1 MNIITQKQLGAR
13 IKKIR
18 DSLGFSQDD
27 ISKHLGILR
36 QSVSQI
42 EKGNRSLDSIELAKL
57 AELFSVSIDD
67 LLKKEK
73 TEIRKMKIGSKDKK
87 EKILLNQD
95 KFKNTLLYVL
105 GKCGGKP
112 NLGETVLYKLLYFI
126 DFDAY
131 ELLGSPVTGM
141 KYVKLQY
148 GPVPKLADYSPLIK
162 EMIQNKDLALVK
174 QKYHDKIQKRYI
186 ALKEA
191 NIDIFSSSELKII
204 DRVIN
209 TLSDMS
215 AIQIEEYAHG
225 DIPWKNSKD
234 KQEIDYNAVYYRNPP
249 YAQRDYDEIMQD
261 ADGKDTLIELAP
273 ISKEEYDYYMKLK

>member
-1 MNIITQKQLGAR
+1 MATLTPKQLGMR

-73 TEIRKMKIGSKDKK
+73 TEIKEMKVASNAKK
-87 EKILLNQD
+87 EKILLKED

-162 EMIQNKDLALVK
+162 EMIQNEDLALVK

-191 NIDIFSSSELKII
+191 NIDNFSSLELKVI

-215 AIQIEEYAHG
+215 AIQIEEYVHG
-225 DIPWKNSKD
+225 DAPWKCAENNK
-234 KQEIDYNAVYYRNPP
+234 EIGYNLVYYRSAP
-249 YAQRDYDEIMQD
+249 YAQRDYDEVLQEISGSD
-261 ADGKDTLIELAP
+261 ALKALGSLSD
-273 ISKEEYDYYMKLK
+273 EEYKYYKNL

>member
-1 MNIITQKQLGAR
+1 MSILTQKQLGAR
-13 IKKIR
+13 IKNIR
-18 DSLGFSQDD
+18 DSLEFSQDD
-27 ISKHLGILR
+27 VAAQLGILR

-42 EKGNRSLDSIELAKL
+42 EKGARGINSIELVKL
-57 AELFSVSIDD
+57 AELFSISVDD

-73 TEIRKMKIGSKDKK
+73 AEIRETKLSNKVKK
-87 EKILLNQD
+87 EKILLNKN
-95 KFKNTLLYVL
+95 KFKNALLYIL
-105 GKCGGKP
+105 EKCGGKP

-131 ELLGSPVTGM
+131 ELLGNPITGM
-141 KYVKLQY
+141 KYVKLKY
-148 GPVPKLADYSPLIK
+148 GPVPKLADYSPIVE
-162 EMIQNKDLALVK
+162 EMVKNEELVLVK

-191 NIDIFSSSELKII
+191 NIDNFSSLEMKVI

-209 TLSDMS
+209 SLSDMS
-215 AIQIEEYAHG
+215 AIQIEEYSHG
-225 DIPWKNSKD
+225 DVPWKNSED
-234 KQEIDYNAVYYRNPP
+234 KYEIDYNAVYYRNPP

-261 ADGKDTLIELAP
+261 ADGKDASIDLAP